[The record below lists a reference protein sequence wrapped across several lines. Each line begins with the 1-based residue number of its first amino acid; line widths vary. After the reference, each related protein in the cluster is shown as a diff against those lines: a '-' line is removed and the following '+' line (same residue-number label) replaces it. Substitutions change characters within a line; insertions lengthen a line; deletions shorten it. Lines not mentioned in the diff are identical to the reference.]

1 MGRLQD
7 EVASAAGSGAAP
19 IPARSDIASTDEVV
33 PVLPQH
39 RFDEAGLAR
48 FMAREVAG
56 FTPPLAVSQFH
67 GGMSNPTFLLRDGA
81 GRKLVLRKKPPGKLL
96 PSAHA
101 VEREFKVIAA
111 LARSEVPVPRAV
123 ALAEDAA
130 VIGQAF
136 YLMEHVEGRVFRRY
150 DLPGLDPAERA
161 RIYDAMN
168 DVLAR
173 LHRVD
178 YRALGLA
185 DYGREGGYAARQIQ
199 RWSKQYEASK
209 TDVLPAME
217 QLQRWLPE
225 HLPAADETTI
235 VHGDFRLENMI
246 WHPTEPR
253 ILAIV
258 DWELGTLGH
267 PLADLA
273 YNALPWHVADRGRG
287 DLMALTSD
295 YGIPSEADYLAAYC
309 RRTGR
314 DGISDWRFYLVLSL
328 FRLAAISQGVYKR
341 GLDGNV
347 SSPGAL
353 DRGTKARELAEAAWA
368 LAAG

>member
-1 MGRLQD
+1 M
-7 EVASAAGSGAAP
+7 AGGGATL
-19 IPARSDIASTDEVV
+19 SSTNDVV

-39 RFDEAGLAR
+39 RFDEAALAR
-48 FMAREVAG
+48 FMAAHVAG
-56 FTPPLAVSQFH
+56 FSPPLAVSQFH
-67 GGMSNPTFLLRDGA
+67 GGMSNPTFLLRDGT
-81 GRKLVLRKKPPGKLL
+81 GQRFVLRKKPPGTLL

-101 VEREFKVIAA
+101 VEREFKVISA
-111 LARSEVPVPRAV
+111 LAASDVPVAQTL
-123 ALAEDAA
+123 ALCEDPS

-136 YLMEHVEGRVFRRY
+136 YIMTHVGGRVFHHYRLL
-150 DLPGLDPAERA
+150 DCTPGERA
-161 RIYDAMN
+161 LIYDAMN
-168 DVLAR
+168 AALAR
-173 LHRVD
+173 LHCVD
-178 YRALGLA
+178 YRAIGLA
-185 DYGREGGYAARQIQ
+185 DYGKIGGYAARQIA

-209 TDVLPAME
+209 TEPLPAMDR
-217 QLQRWLPE
+217 LMRWLPE
-225 HLPAADETTI
+225 HIPPRDETAI

-253 ILAIV
+253 ILAVV

-273 YNALPWHVADRGRG
+273 YNCLPWHVADRQRG
-287 DLMALTSD
+287 DLLD
-295 YGIPSEADYLAAYC
+295 LLPDHGIPREADYLAAYC

-314 DGISDWRFYLVLSL
+314 AGVADWTFYLVLSL

-353 DRGTKARELAEAAWA
+353 DRGVKARVLAETAWALAEAAP
-368 LAAG
+368 

>member
-1 MGRLQD
+1 M
-7 EVASAAGSGAAP
+7 SAVSFT
-19 IPARSDIASTDEVV
+19 SEVV

-48 FMAREVAG
+48 FMAANVPG
-56 FTPPLAVSQFH
+56 FVPPLKVSQFH
-67 GGMSNPTFLLRDGA
+67 GGMSNPTFLVQDG
-81 GRKLVLRKKPPGKLL
+81 GGTRLVLRKKPPGKLL

-101 VEREFKVIAA
+101 VEREFKVISA
-111 LARSEVPVPRAV
+111 LANSDVPVARAV
-123 ALAEDAA
+123 ALCEDPA

-150 DLPGLDPAERA
+150 DLPDSSPAERGQ
-161 RIYDAMN
+161 IYDAMN
-168 DVLAR
+168 AVLAK

-178 YRALGLA
+178 YQALGLA
-185 DYGREGGYAARQIQ
+185 DYGRPGGYAARQIA

-209 TDVLPAME
+209 TDALPAMD
-217 QLQRWLPE
+217 QLQRWLPV
-225 HLPAADETTI
+225 HIPAADETTI

-246 WHPTEPR
+246 WHRTEPR
-253 ILAIV
+253 VLAIV

-273 YNALPWHVADRGRG
+273 YNCLPWHAPDRARG
-287 DLMALTSD
+287 DLASLPPGF
-295 YGIPSEADYLAAYC
+295 GIPSEAEYVAAYC

-314 DGISDWRFYLVLSL
+314 DGIADWNFYLVLSL

-353 DRGTKARELAEAAWA
+353 DRRTKTRELAETAWA
-368 LAAG
+368 LVANATSI

>member
-1 MGRLQD
+1 M
-7 EVASAAGSGAAP
+7 SAVSFT
-19 IPARSDIASTDEVV
+19 SDVV

-39 RFDEAGLAR
+39 RFDETGLAR
-48 FMAREVAG
+48 FMAANVAG
-56 FTPPLAVSQFH
+56 FVPPLKVSQFH
-67 GGMSNPTFLLRDGA
+67 GGMSNPTFLVQDG
-81 GRKLVLRKKPPGKLL
+81 GGTRLVLRKKPPGKLL

-101 VEREFKVIAA
+101 VEREFKVISA
-111 LARSEVPVPRAV
+111 LAKSDVPVARAV
-123 ALAEDAA
+123 ALCEDPA

-136 YLMEHVEGRVFRRY
+136 YLMEHVEGRVFHRY
-150 DLPGLDPAERA
+150 DLPDSSSAERGQ
-161 RIYDAMN
+161 IYDAMN
-168 DVLAR
+168 AVLAK
-173 LHRVD
+173 LHRAD

-185 DYGREGGYAARQIQ
+185 DYGKPGGYAARQTA

-209 TDVLPAME
+209 TDELPAMD
-217 QLQRWLPE
+217 QLQRWLPA
-225 HLPAADETTI
+225 HIPAADETTI

-246 WHPTEPR
+246 WHRTEPR
-253 ILAIV
+253 VLAIV

-273 YNALPWHVADRGRG
+273 YNCLPWHAPDRARG
-287 DLMALTSD
+287 DLARLPPGF
-295 YGIPSEADYLAAYC
+295 GIPSEAGYVAAYC

-314 DGISDWRFYLVLSL
+314 DGIADWNFYLVLSL

-353 DRGTKARELAEAAWA
+353 DRRTKTRELADAAWA
-368 LAAG
+368 LAAGAGAM

>member
-1 MGRLQD
+1 MT
-7 EVASAAGSGAAP
+7 AATGVSL
-19 IPARSDIASTDEVV
+19 TTEVV

-48 FMAREVAG
+48 FMAAHIAG
-56 FTPPLAVSQFH
+56 FTPPLTVSQFH
-67 GGMSNPTFLLRDGA
+67 GGMSNPTFLVRDARGHCY
-81 GRKLVLRKKPPGKLL
+81 VLRKKPPGQLL

-101 VEREFKVIAA
+101 VEREFKVISA
-111 LARSEVPVPRAV
+111 LAATDVPVARAY
-123 ALAEDAA
+123 ALCEDPV

-136 YLMEHVEGRVFRRY
+136 YLMEHVEGRVFRNY
-150 DLPGLDPAERA
+150 TLPDSAPAERA
-161 RIYDAMN
+161 AIYDAMN

-178 YRALGLA
+178 YEAVGLS
-185 DYGREGGYAARQIQ
+185 DYGKAGGYAARQIS
-199 RWSKQYEASK
+199 RWSRQYAASR
-209 TDVLPAME
+209 TDEIAAMDR
-217 QLQRWLPE
+217 LARWLPE
-225 HLPAADETTI
+225 HIPAEDETTI
-235 VHGDFRLENMI
+235 VHGDYRLENMI

-253 ILAIV
+253 VLAVV

-273 YNALPWHVADRGRG
+273 YNCLPWHAPDARRG
-287 DLMALTSD
+287 DLTGLGPD
-295 YGIPSEADYLAAYC
+295 HGIPSEADYVSAYC

-314 DGISDWRFYLVLSL
+314 SGIADWRFYLVLSL
-328 FRLAAISQGVYKR
+328 FRLAAIAQGVYKR

-353 DRGTKARELAEAAWA
+353 DRGAKARELAERAWVLVQA
-368 LAAG
+368 TP